1 MGVFFKVINMIYFII
16 SFFALFILFSKPV
29 IAQDDNQ
36 SFNCFESTI
45 FKVFEDM
52 NTLYE
57 NNKHNNYSFNLD
69 DTHIIFFGGSPGTAN
84 YIKLPISSRNGEYL
98 KATKE
103 SVNVGIQFGPTQK
116 YNQSKRV
123 YYLKSIRNSITHSE
137 LSYSECLTIN

>member
-1 MGVFFKVINMIYFII
+1 MGVDEKAISIIYAIINFFI
-16 SFFALFILFSKPV
+16 LFILFSNPT
-29 IAQDDNQ
+29 IAQENKQ
-36 SFNCFESTI
+36 SFSCVESKI

-52 NTLYE
+52 NTVYE
-57 NNKHNNYSFNLD
+57 NNLHNNYSFNLD

-123 YYLKSIRNSITHSE
+123 YYLKFIRNSISHSE